1 MMIRS
6 HAVPAVIFSLVAC
19 LVFSAQGGFAQDSAA
34 SSPARLTLPEIVERL
49 TERNAE
55 RAVALAAAPPPLEV
69 LERAAPAKGGK
80 RGKADYRSNVNFD
93 NRQIQGF
100 NEANLQQLFQQEEK
114 GVQVKK
120 ST

>member
-1 MMIRS
+1 MKVIGTGMTTFVTGETDLRGLFVADGVQGFPTAVARDAAGHFTFYRS
-6 HAVPAVIFSLVAC
+6 
-19 LVFSAQGGFAQDSAA
+19 
-34 SSPARLTLPEIVERL
+34 
-49 TERNAE
+49 E
-55 RAVALAAAPPPLEV
+55 RAVALAAAPPQPEAL
-69 LERAAPAKGGK
+69 LERAAPAKGAK

-120 ST
+120 SK